1 MSCCRPSACSGAMLV
16 AGGYL
21 AGARLSAIGWAMWV
35 WIAIL
40 LVILA
45 LSMFTVTPPSPEQ
58 TGEPP
63 P

>member
-1 MSCCRPSACSGAMLV
+1 MRVDASAKAVVIGTLV
-16 AGGYL
+16 VVEL
-21 AGARLSAIGWAMWV
+21 LQLGWAMWV